1 MSELALAK
9 SARGLPGRAFQR
21 EGAATE
27 TRDGRVRRIPWL
39 SRTVRLKSVIAF
51 SQGVFPSRCT
61 MLRRSIPACLIL
73 LTVIFCV
80 HSRAATEPAW
90 LQINSTHF
98 TVITDAGE
106 RKGREVAFRF
116 EQMRSVFGNLLGKDR
131 LNQSV
136 PLMILALKNDK
147 AYYQAAPLR
156 NGQAIDRPGFFLPGE
171 DQDFI
176 VLNVFE
182 EEPWRAVAHDF
193 ALMLLG
199 FNYPPVQP
207 WFDEGLAEYFTSIRL
222 DDRQIEIGGDPELMP
237 SAAENLLGR
246 QQDTHPAKSLT
257 ELLGVQT
264 WMSLPDLFSV
274 KHDASVRNEGSHHT
288 LYYAESWM
296 VVHYLLHSQK
306 LAETGAY
313 FGLVLNQH
321 VPIEEAIQRA
331 FGMPSDQLEQAVKSY
346 FHSQGAL
353 LSSVDTARKNHS
365 ENTPTGTDQSNG
377 FASPI
382 SPGDSTITAKP
393 ISEPEAHALYAGV
406 QIRIPE
412 RREIGLKTLSDLAS
426 TPTSADQKAER
437 KHEVKRM
444 GEDPEQLPTNA
455 IGLPIAHRILAWD
468 HIEHGEFP
476 EAFSELSDAASLNPG
491 DMWIRYYVSIAKYR
505 MARAKHAEMMG
516 LSNMM
521 LDLKSVLE
529 WYPEMAGA
537 YDLLAV
543 ARNTGGGPAAALE
556 SERAA
561 ISLSPRN
568 ELYLFH
574 LAEIYVAS
582 KKWEAAN
589 ALLDRL
595 KSSDNSKIAAQARD
609 LLEQA
614 GTERRY
620 GIPVAANGNAQPK
633 FAPQKSP
640 FDVLEADAA
649 KREADEKQPNTTAD
663 QHSTKFVKGRLML
676 VDCSKAPAAVLTVS
690 SEGGTL
696 KLRAADYRSLLLI
709 GADSF
714 SCDWRD
720 RPVTANYK
728 PNGSLQGDLVSLEVR

>member
-1 MSELALAK
+1 M
-9 SARGLPGRAFQR
+9 
-21 EGAATE
+21 
-27 TRDGRVRRIPWL
+27 RRIRAIPVSIIL
-39 SRTVRLKSVIAF
+39 ITAF
-51 SQGVFPSRCT
+51 LCT
-61 MLRRSIPACLIL
+61 DS
-73 LTVIFCV
+73 T
-80 HSRAATEPAW
+80 AANDPLW
-90 LQINSTHF
+90 LQVNSTHF
-98 TVITDAGE
+98 TVITDAGDK
-106 RKGREVAFRF
+106 KGREVAFRF
-116 EQMRSVFGNLLGKDR
+116 EQMRSVFASLLGKDR
-131 LNQSV
+131 LNQSI
-136 PLMILALKNDK
+136 PLTILALKDDK
-147 AYYQAAPLR
+147 MYYQVAPVR
-156 NGQAIDRPGFFLPGE
+156 NGQPIDVPGFFVEGE
-171 DQDFI
+171 DQNFI

-207 WFDEGLAEYFTSIRL
+207 WFDEGLAEYFSSIRL
-222 DDRQIEIGGDPELMP
+222 NDRQIEIGTDPELAP
-237 SAAENLLGR
+237 STTQDPLGR
-246 QQDTHPAKSLT
+246 EHDTHPAKSLT

-264 WMSLPDLFSV
+264 WMSLGDLFSM
-274 KHDASVRNEGSHHT
+274 KHDASASNEGSHHT
-288 LYYAESWM
+288 LYYAESWI
-296 VVHYLLHSQK
+296 VLHYLLHQQK
-306 LAETGAY
+306 LPEAGSY
-313 FGLVLNQH
+313 FDLVLNQH
-321 VPIEEAIQRA
+321 VLIEDAIQKV
-331 FGMPSDQLEQAVKSY
+331 FGMSSAQMEQAVKDY
-346 FHSQGAL
+346 FHSQSAL
-353 LSSVDTARKNHS
+353 LAAVDTARNSNRAESSTVAAQTHS
-365 ENTPTGTDQSNG
+365 

-393 ISEPEAHALYAGV
+393 ISEPEARALYAGI

-412 RREIGLKTLSDLAS
+412 RREIGLKTLNDLAS

-455 IGLPIAHRILAWD
+455 VGLPIAHRILAWD
-468 HIEHGEFP
+468 HVEHNEFQ
-476 EAFSELSDAASLNPG
+476 EAFSELSDAAALNPG
-491 DMWIRYYVSIAKYR
+491 DLWIRYYVSIAKYR

-561 ISLSPRN
+561 IRLSPRN
-568 ELYLFH
+568 QLYLFH

-582 KKWEAAN
+582 KKWETAN
-589 ALLDRL
+589 TLLDRL
-595 KSSDNSKIAAQARD
+595 KGSGDPRIAAQARE
-609 LLEQA
+609 LIEQA
-614 GTERRY
+614 GTERKY

-640 FDVLEADAA
+640 FDVLEEDAA
-649 KREADEKQPNTTAD
+649 KRGGDEDKTETGVPGD
-663 QHSTKFVKGRLML
+663 QRSTKFVKGQLTG
-676 VDCSKAPAAVLTVS
+676 VDCSKPPAAVLTVS
-690 SEGGTL
+690 SSAGTL

-714 SCDWRD
+714 SCEWRD

-728 PNGSLQGDLVSLEVR
+728 PNGGLQGDLVSLEIR